1 MTELTL
7 SPLSHSLISGLLLML
22 SRSKNEKMLWV
33 KLPMDAFALLAQL
46 SGALVWPILQWTLPE
61 TEVTRK
67 PF

>member
-1 MTELTL
+1 
-7 SPLSHSLISGLLLML
+7 ML

-61 TEVTRK
+61 TEVIRK

>member
-1 MTELTL
+1 
-7 SPLSHSLISGLLLML
+7 ML
-22 SRSKNEKMLWV
+22 SRSKGEKMLWV